1 MFDNGHLPHQSDDGR
16 ASPDDRP
23 YRSESFSSSRGA
35 NRARW
40 FDNTSMRE
48 DIDFSAVDLHLAPR
62 EPGKKRRILGS
73 LGYLYV
79 GTKWFITKLFVIRSG
94 EP

>member
-1 MFDNGHLPHQSDDGR
+1 MVKRCSAPRWLTRLPDNPL
-16 ASPDDRP
+16 
-23 YRSESFSSSRGA
+23 FLL
-35 NRARW
+35 
-40 FDNTSMRE
+40 
-48 DIDFSAVDLHLAPR
+48 LHKLWKGWAIKHRVHPVKLSPR
-62 EPGKKRRILGS
+62 EPAKKRRILGP

>member
-1 MFDNGHLPHQSDDGR
+1 
-16 ASPDDRP
+16 
-23 YRSESFSSSRGA
+23 
-35 NRARW
+35 
-40 FDNTSMRE
+40 MRE

-62 EPGKKRRILGS
+62 EPGKKRRILGP